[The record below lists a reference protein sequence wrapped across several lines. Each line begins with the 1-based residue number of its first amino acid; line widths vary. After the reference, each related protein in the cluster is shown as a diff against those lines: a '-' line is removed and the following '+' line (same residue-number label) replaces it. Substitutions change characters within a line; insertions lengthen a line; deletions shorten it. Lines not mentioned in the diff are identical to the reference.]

1 MLSQKRK
8 LHLTSGFALFMQIF
22 TMVYGFVLP
31 RLFLE
36 YYGSAVN
43 GLVSSITHFL
53 GFITLAECGVGAVVQ
68 STLYKPLAQ
77 KDTSEISRIV
87 ISAEHFFRNI
97 AKLLLCYTIVLTVLF
112 PNIINEQFDFIYTGS
127 LILIISISSFAQ
139 YYFGITYRLLLNS
152 DQFGFVPICVQII
165 ALSLNLVLNVILM
178 KLGFSVHVVK
188 FASSFVFLL
197 QPLTISF
204 IANRWYRI
212 DRSCKPDKTA
222 IPQKWNGLAQHISSV
237 VLQSS
242 GVVVL
247 TFLSTLENV
256 SVYTIY
262 NLVIVGVRSLTMSF
276 TSGMQA
282 FLGNIFAKGD
292 LSLFRKKF
300 GSFEWLLHF
309 VVSIVFS
316 ITAVLI
322 VPFVKVYTKGITDV
336 NYIVP
341 IFGMIL
347 TLAWGMY
354 CIRLPY
360 NIVVLAVGHYRQ
372 TQLSAIIE
380 VILNL
385 FVSVL
390 LVIQWG
396 IVGVAVATFV
406 AMVYRTCYLA
416 WYVSRNV
423 VQRSLFFFVKHIC
436 VDIISVAVFFG
447 VLFLVYG
454 IINEI
459 SPNSYNEWF
468 LHAAKV
474 SIIGILSITGVNC
487 VFYYEKTSELVKKI
501 LNKS

>member
-36 YYGSAVN
+36 FYGSAVN

-68 STLYKPLAQ
+68 SALYKPLAQ

-87 ISAEHFFRNI
+87 VSAERFFRNI
-97 AKLLLCYTIVLTVLF
+97 AKLLLCYTVVLTVFF
-112 PNIINEQFDFIYTGS
+112 PNIINGQFDFIYTGS
-127 LILIISISSFAQ
+127 LILIISISSFTQ

-152 DQFGFVPICVQII
+152 DQFGFIPIIVQII
-165 ALSLNLVLNVILM
+165 ALSLNLAVNVVLM
-178 KLGFSVHVVK
+178 KLGCSVHVVK

-204 IANRWYRI
+204 IAHKWYHI
-212 DRSCKPDKTA
+212 DRNCKLEKNA

-256 SVYTIY
+256 SVYAVY
-262 NLVIVGVRSLTMSF
+262 NLVVVGVRSLTMSF

-292 LSLFRKKF
+292 LCLFRKKF
-300 GSFEWLLHF
+300 DSFEWLLHF

-336 NYIVP
+336 NYVVP
-341 IFGMIL
+341 LFGMIL

-380 VILNL
+380 AVLNIV
-385 FVSVL
+385 VSVL
-390 LVIQWG
+390 LVVQWG
-396 IVGVAVATFV
+396 IVGVAIATFV

-416 WYVSRNV
+416 WYISRRV

-436 VDIISVAVFFG
+436 VDVISVLVFLG
-447 VLFLVYG
+447 VHFKVYG
-454 IINEI
+454 VVTEI
-459 SPNSYNEWF
+459 TLNSYGEWF
-468 LHAAKV
+468 ILAVKV
-474 SIIGILSITGVNC
+474 SLIGILSIIGVNC
-487 VFYYEKTSELVKKI
+487 VFYFDKMTELVKNI
-501 LNKS
+501 MNKN